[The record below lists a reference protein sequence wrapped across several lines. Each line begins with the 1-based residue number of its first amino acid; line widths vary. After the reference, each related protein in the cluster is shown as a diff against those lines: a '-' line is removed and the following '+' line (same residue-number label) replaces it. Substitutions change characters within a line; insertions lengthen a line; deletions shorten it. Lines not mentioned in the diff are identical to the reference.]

1 MKKEIAIL
9 LKKTFVDL
17 KVNLKKEEI
26 ENLIEVPPS
35 IEMGDYSFP
44 CFLLA
49 KKLHRSVYPK
59 LRSEG
64 AKKNPHEIALKIKE
78 KISDKNFEDVKVLG
92 AYVNFFVD
100 KKKFSENI
108 IKEILTKKENFGKSN
123 VGKKEKIMIEFCHA
137 NTHKAFHIGHTR
149 NISIGES
156 ISRTAEFLDYNV
168 IRTNYQGDVGMH
180 VAKTIWGMLNLK
192 KLRLK
197 IPLKDKGEWLGIVY
211 AKASQMTKNNK
222 KIIEE
227 VNKVNQRL
235 YSKDKELT
243 KIWKKTRQ
251 WSIDYFEK
259 NVYPDFGTNFNRFYF
274 ESEVEKKGIEIA
286 KSLLEKRIA
295 KKSEGAII
303 INLEKYGLDIFLILK
318 SDETPLYST
327 KDLYLAELENKE
339 YNPKKILHIVGS
351 EQNFYFKQLIKTLEL
366 INPKISKKEKHISY
380 ELVTLPSGKMASREG
395 KVVLY
400 DDTLKK
406 IMALAKKQMKKRIK
420 LSNEELEKRAKI
432 VSLGAIKYAMLSQNT
447 NKTIIFDENKIV
459 SFEGDTGPYLLYSY
473 ARASSILRK
482 TKKQKKSYGIKNIE
496 KIEIELVKKL
506 SQFPEIVL
514 NSYKNLNPS
523 LIANYSYQLA
533 QIFNGFYHS
542 SKVIGSDEEEFR
554 LALVNSFRIVLKNS
568 LKLLGIDVVEKM

>member
-1 MKKEIAIL
+1 MKKKIAIL

-49 KKLHRSVYPK
+49 KKL
-59 LRSEG
+59 
-64 AKKNPHEIALKIKE
+64 KKNPHEIALKIKE

-92 AYVNFFVD
+92 AYVNFFVN
-100 KKKFSENI
+100 KKKFAKNI
-108 IKEILTKKENFGKSN
+108 IKEILKDKENFGKTD
-123 VGKKEKIMIEFCHA
+123 VGKKEKTMVEFCHA

-156 ISRTAEFLDYNV
+156 ISRTMEFLGYDV

-180 VAKTIWGMLNLK
+180 VAKTIWGMFNLK

-197 IPLKDKGEWLGIVY
+197 IPVKDKGKWLGIVY

-222 KIIEE
+222 KIAEE
-227 VNKVNQRL
+227 VNKINQQL
-235 YSKDKELT
+235 YSKDKELI
-243 KIWKKTRQ
+243 KIWEKTRQ

-259 NVYPDFGTNFNRFYF
+259 NVYPDFGTNFDRFYF
-274 ESEVEKKGIEIA
+274 ESEVEKKGIEIV
-286 KSLLEKRIA
+286 KSLLKKRIA
-295 KKSEGAII
+295 KKSKGAII

-318 SDETPLYST
+318 SDGTPLYST
-327 KDLYLAELENKE
+327 KDLYLAELQNKE
-339 YNPKKILHIVGS
+339 YSPKKILHIVGS

-366 INPKISKKEKHISY
+366 INPKIAKKEKHISY
-380 ELVTLPSGKMASREG
+380 ELVTLSSGKMASREG

-406 IMALAKKQMKKRIK
+406 MMVLAKKQMKKRNK
-420 LSNEELEKRAKI
+420 LSNEELEKRARI
-432 VSLGAIKYAMLSQNT
+432 ISLGAIKYAMLSQNT
-447 NKTIIFDENKIV
+447 NKTIIFDENKTV

-482 TKKQKKSYGIKNIE
+482 TKKQKKSFKIKNPE

-514 NSYKNLNPS
+514 SSYKNLNPS

-568 LKLLGIDVVEKM
+568 LKLLGINVVEKM